1 MIGQRLGPYEITG
14 KLGEGGM
21 GEVYRAT
28 DTKLRREV
36 AIKVLPAAF
45 TADKERLAR
54 FEREAQL
61 LAQLHHPNIA
71 SIFGLEESGG
81 TRALV
86 MELVDGPTLAERLES
101 GPLSFTESL
110 SIALQ
115 IAQALEEAHD
125 KGIVHRDLKPQ
136 NVKASSEGK
145 AKVLDFGLAKAMESS
160 TSGGSAAELA
170 RSPTLMQSPTLTAA
184 HGTQL
189 GVILGTAAY
198 MAPEQARGVTV
209 DKRADIWAFGVV
221 LYEMLVGR
229 RLFEGETVSDTLAAV
244 LRQEIDWTALP
255 VSTPPEIRRLLR
267 RCLARSPKNRLR
279 DIGDARLVLDELAS
293 GRPEESVVGAGVA
306 GDSAARLAPTRRQSR
321 WLAALLVLGAGLGG
335 ITTSLLLRAPRAE
348 VAREVRFQL
357 TPPSELSPTRRG
369 SGFELSPD
377 GRYLV
382 MSNATGIWVR
392 ALDAVESLQIARVE
406 GPTYPFWSPDGAWIG
421 FFAEGQLRKIPRA
434 GGAAQKICDAVEGRG
449 GAWSPDGVIVF
460 SQKQGVD
467 GLSRVG
473 AQGGTPA
480 PLTRPASKEV
490 QEYHRYPQFLPDGR
504 SYLFQIL
511 TASSERAGV
520 YVGTVDGAAPQRVLD
535 GTDQARFA
543 PAAPFG
549 TSGSAGAAGSGY
561 LLFRRGKVL
570 MAQAFDSGRRKVSG
584 EVLPV
589 ADGVGT
595 AMNTGTGAF
604 TLASNEILAF
614 SNSGDDVVEIVW
626 MNRSGERLAVV
637 NPDIRALQGVGLARG
652 ERRVAYGAGDPS
664 DIWVQNLP
672 TGEPSRFT
680 FGPAPGWANPLWSPD
695 GDEVVYTTWDL
706 SGLPQYEMRRRRAD
720 RSRAEETL
728 LQSKSALYSWDFA
741 PDGQSLLYGSNTYG
755 AWLLPLTGERKPVR
769 VPPTGRS
776 AAVSPVLAGR
786 SLGRLR
792 QRCPGAV
799 RGFRDLGPAERSPL
813 ADLDRRRVH
822 APLAPRRRAR
832 ALLPRQ
838 RRYAD
843 GRRARRRPG
852 RQRDRGALRAAAA
865 LRRHPVFGKHADL
878 HLRRRRRRSA
888 LPRRRESQQRA
899 AADHGGAELAARA
912 PEALRRSPV
921 IGTR

>member
-1 MIGQRLGPYEITG
+1 MIGQRLGPYEITA

-45 TADKERLAR
+45 VADKERLAR

-61 LAQLHHPNIA
+61 LAQLNHPNIA
-71 SIFGLEESGG
+71 QIYGMEASGEAH
-81 TRALV
+81 ALV
-86 MELVDGPTLAERLES
+86 MELVPGPTLAERLES

-110 SIALQ
+110 SFALQ

-136 NVKASSEGK
+136 NIKASSEGK

-160 TSGGSAAELA
+160 PSGSSAADLA

-198 MAPEQARGVTV
+198 MAPEQARGLTV

-221 LYEMLVGR
+221 FFEMLTGK

-255 VSTPPEIRRLLR
+255 AGTPAAIRQLLR

-279 DIGDARLVLDELAS
+279 DIGDARLVLDEVAA
-293 GRPEESVVGAGVA
+293 GRPEENVVSGSVP
-306 GDSAARLAPTRRQSR
+306 GDSATRLAPTRRQR
-321 WLAALLVLGAGLGG
+321 PWLAALLLLVAGFAGVA
-335 ITTSLLLRAPRAE
+335 TSLLLRSPRAE
-348 VAREVRFQL
+348 RAREVRFQL

-421 FFAEGQLRKIPRA
+421 FFAEGQLRKIPRE

-449 GAWSPDGVIVF
+449 GSWSPDGLIVF

-480 PLTRPASKEV
+480 PLTRPETSEV
-490 QEYHRYPQFLPDGR
+490 KEYHRYPQFLPDGQ
-504 SYLFQIL
+504 SFLFQIL
-511 TASSERAGV
+511 TASAERAGV
-520 YVGTVDGAAPQRVLD
+520 YVGTVNGADPVRVLE

-543 PAAPFG
+543 PATPAG
-549 TSGSAGAAGSGY
+549 TSGSAGSAGSGY
-561 LLFRRGKVL
+561 LLFRRGTVL
-570 MAQAFDSGRRKVSG
+570 MAQAFDSGRRQVSG
-584 EVLPV
+584 EAIPV

-595 AMNTGTGAF
+595 AMNTGTGSF

-637 NPDIRALQGVGLARG
+637 NPDIRALQGVGLAPG

-664 DIWVQNLP
+664 DIWLQNLP
-672 TGEPSRFT
+672 NGEPSRFT

-728 LQSKSALYSWDFA
+728 LQSKTALYSWDFA
-741 PDGQSLLYGSNTYG
+741 PDGQSLLFGSNTY
-755 AWLLPLTGERKPVR
+755 ASWLLPLAGERKPVEFLPPGGAQQYFQYSPDGR
-769 VPPTGRS
+769 WVAYASDVQGQFEVFVTSVPPSGALWQISTGGGSMPRWRRDDGRELFFRANDGTLMAVELGGGPGASAIEERS
-776 AAVSPVLAGR
+776 APRPLFVGIPSSGNTPIFTYAAAGDGQRFLVAASRSSAQPPITVVLNWQLALQKRFAGR
-786 SLGRLR
+786 
-792 QRCPGAV
+792 P
-799 RGFRDLGPAERSPL
+799 
-813 ADLDRRRVH
+813 
-822 APLAPRRRAR
+822 
-832 ALLPRQ
+832 
-838 RRYAD
+838 
-843 GRRARRRPG
+843 
-852 RQRDRGALRAAAA
+852 
-865 LRRHPVFGKHADL
+865 
-878 HLRRRRRRSA
+878 
-888 LPRRRESQQRA
+888 
-899 AADHGGAELAARA
+899 
-912 PEALRRSPV
+912 
-921 IGTR
+921 

>member
-1 MIGQRLGPYEITG
+1 MTIAAGSRVGPYEITT

-21 GEVYRAT
+21 GEVYRAH
-28 DTKLRREV
+28 DSRLKREV

-45 TADKERLAR
+45 VADQERLAR

-61 LAQLHHPNIA
+61 LAQLNHPNIA
-71 SIFGLEESGG
+71 HIYGMEASGD
-81 TRALV
+81 AHSLV
-86 MELVDGPTLAERLES
+86 MELVEGPTLADRLAQ
-101 GPLSFTESL
+101 GALPLDECL
-110 SIALQ
+110 SIAKQ
-115 IAQALEEAHD
+115 IAEALEEAHE

-136 NVKASSEGK
+136 NIKASREGRV
-145 AKVLDFGLAKAMESS
+145 KVLDFGLAKAMEPAPG
-160 TSGGSAAELA
+160 SGSVAAGDLA
-170 RSPTLMQSPTLTAA
+170 RSPTIMNSPTLTAA

-198 MAPEQARGVTV
+198 MSPEQARGGAV

-221 LYEMLVGR
+221 LYEMLTGR
-229 RLFEGETVSDTLAAV
+229 RLFAADSVSDTLAGV
-244 LRQEIDWTALP
+244 LKSDIDFGALP
-255 VSTPPEIRRLLR
+255 ADTPAALRHLLR
-267 RCLARSPKNRLR
+267 RCLARSSKDRLR

-293 GRPEESVVGAGVA
+293 GRPEENVVGGSVPR
-306 GDSAARLAPTRRQSR
+306 DSGARLAPTRRQWR
-321 WLAALLVLGAGLGG
+321 WLAALLLLAAVLGVV
-335 ITTSLLLRAPRAE
+335 TTSLLVRSPRAE
-348 VAREVRFQL
+348 MAREVRFQL

-392 ALDAVESLQIARVE
+392 ALDAVESHQIARVE

-421 FFAEGQLRKIPRA
+421 FFAEGQLRKIPRE

-449 GAWSPDGVIVF
+449 GSWSPGGVIVF

-480 PLTRPASKEV
+480 LLTRPVSREV

-504 SYLFQIL
+504 SFLFQVL
-511 TASSERAGV
+511 TASPERAGV
-520 YVGTVDGAAPQRVLD
+520 YVGTIDGAEPLRVLD

-543 PAAPFG
+543 LASPSE
-549 TSGSAGAAGSGY
+549 TSSSPGSGY

-570 MAQAFDSGRRKVSG
+570 MAQAFDSGRREVSG
-584 EVLPV
+584 EAIPV
-589 ADGVGT
+589 ADGVGI

-604 TLASNEILAF
+604 TLAANEILAF

-626 MNRSGERLAVV
+626 MDRSGGRLAVV
-637 NPDIRALQGVGLARG
+637 NADIRALQGVGLARG

-672 TGEPSRFT
+672 SGEPSRFT

-695 GDEVVYTTWDL
+695 GDELVYTTWDL

-728 LQSKSALYSWDFA
+728 LQSKTALYSWDFA

-755 AWLLPLTGERKPVR
+755 VWLLPLAGDRKPVEFLPPGGAQQYFQYSPDGR
-769 VPPTGRS
+769 WVAYASDVQGQFEVFVTSVPPSGALWQISTGGGSMPRWRRDDGRELFFRANDGTLMAVELGAGPGASAIEERS
-776 AAVSPVLAGR
+776 APRPLFVGIPSSGNTPIFTYAAAGDGQRFLVAASRSSAQPPITVVLNWQLALRERFAGR
-786 SLGRLR
+786 
-792 QRCPGAV
+792 P
-799 RGFRDLGPAERSPL
+799 
-813 ADLDRRRVH
+813 
-822 APLAPRRRAR
+822 
-832 ALLPRQ
+832 
-838 RRYAD
+838 
-843 GRRARRRPG
+843 
-852 RQRDRGALRAAAA
+852 
-865 LRRHPVFGKHADL
+865 
-878 HLRRRRRRSA
+878 
-888 LPRRRESQQRA
+888 
-899 AADHGGAELAARA
+899 
-912 PEALRRSPV
+912 
-921 IGTR
+921 